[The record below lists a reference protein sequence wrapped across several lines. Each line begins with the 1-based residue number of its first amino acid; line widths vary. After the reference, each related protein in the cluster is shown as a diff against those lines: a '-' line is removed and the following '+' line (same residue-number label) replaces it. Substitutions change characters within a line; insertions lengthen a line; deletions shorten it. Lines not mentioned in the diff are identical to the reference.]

1 MNNVQLEKTIG
12 YRFNNKDYLDR
23 ALTHSSYNREKNT
36 KHMDNERLEF
46 LGDAFL
52 DAIIGVELFHRMADE
67 SEGRL
72 TKTRALIV
80 CEKALADAARK
91 IELGRYLNMG
101 HGEEI
106 AGGRTKDSILAD
118 AAGNA
123 VLDTN
128 GNTITV
134 PNGVTSEQMDFQED
148 GTIGYYLANGN
159 YVPMNQ
165 TMAVYQFNNPSG
177 LEKMAGSLLAQTD
190 ASGAAM
196 QEATTPGLAQSK
208 VISNHLEGSNVNV
221 ADEMVN
227 MIVAQRAYELNSKA
241 ITTADSM
248 LETANNLKR

>member
-118 AAGNA
+118 AAEAVIGALFLDGGYEAARSFVLRFFEETIREAVDGRIFLDYKSEVQEILQGSGVPVNISYITDREEGPAHDKTFFVHMECNGKSYGNGA
-123 VLDTN
+123 GKSKKEAEQNAAREAIDT
-128 GNTITV
+128 
-134 PNGVTSEQMDFQED
+134 
-148 GTIGYYLANGN
+148 
-159 YVPMNQ
+159 
-165 TMAVYQFNNPSG
+165 
-177 LEKMAGSLLAQTD
+177 
-190 ASGAAM
+190 
-196 QEATTPGLAQSK
+196 
-208 VISNHLEGSNVNV
+208 
-221 ADEMVN
+221 
-227 MIVAQRAYELNSKA
+227 
-241 ITTADSM
+241 
-248 LETANNLKR
+248 LKRGDFF

>member
-134 PNGVTSEQMDFQED
+134 PNGVTSEQKDFQED
-148 GTIGYYLANGN
+148 GTIGYY
-159 YVPMNQ
+159 
-165 TMAVYQFNNPSG
+165 
-177 LEKMAGSLLAQTD
+177 
-190 ASGAAM
+190 
-196 QEATTPGLAQSK
+196 
-208 VISNHLEGSNVNV
+208 
-221 ADEMVN
+221 
-227 MIVAQRAYELNSKA
+227 
-241 ITTADSM
+241 
-248 LETANNLKR
+248 

>member
-118 AAGNA
+118 AAEAVIGALFLDGGYEAARSFVLRFFEETIREAVDGRIFLDYKSEVQEILQGSGVPVNISYITDREEGPAHDKTFFVHMECTGKSYGNGA
-123 VLDTN
+123 GKSKKEAEQNAAREAIDT
-128 GNTITV
+128 
-134 PNGVTSEQMDFQED
+134 
-148 GTIGYYLANGN
+148 
-159 YVPMNQ
+159 
-165 TMAVYQFNNPSG
+165 
-177 LEKMAGSLLAQTD
+177 
-190 ASGAAM
+190 
-196 QEATTPGLAQSK
+196 
-208 VISNHLEGSNVNV
+208 
-221 ADEMVN
+221 
-227 MIVAQRAYELNSKA
+227 
-241 ITTADSM
+241 
-248 LETANNLKR
+248 LKRGDFF